1 MSSYVLF
8 ALLLIVAGIL
18 AASALIIKNQPN
30 AGDLIGKLVPF
41 QGIIGVILMIWA
53 LVMLLF
59 DLLPNLS
66 LLFQFFPIRALL
78 WLITLLVAIALGF
91 LLGYG
96 LIAQYALNKNA
107 GAASG
112 GEAARLKLAPIQG
125 PLGIV
130 GILLGLWMLF
140 SFLSARF

>member
-1 MSSYVLF
+1 MGLLF

-30 AGDLIGKLVPF
+30 ARDLIAKLVPF
-41 QGIIGVILMIWA
+41 QGIIGIILLLWA
-53 LVMLLF
+53 LVLLLF
-59 DLLPNLS
+59 NVLPNLG
-66 LLFQFFPIRALL
+66 LLFQYVPLTALL
-78 WLITLLVAIALGF
+78 LLLTLLVAIALGF

-107 GAASG
+107 GAANS

-125 PLGIV
+125 ILGLLGI
-130 GILLGLWMLF
+130 GLGLWMLI
-140 SFLSARF
+140 SWASTTTRF

>member
-1 MSSYVLF
+1 MGLLF

-30 AGDLIGKLVPF
+30 ARDLIAKLVPF
-41 QGIIGVILMIWA
+41 QGIIGIVLMLWA

-59 DLLPNLS
+59 NVIPNLGV
-66 LLFQFFPIRALL
+66 LLQYVPLRALL
-78 WLITLLVAIALGF
+78 LLLTLLVAIALGF

-107 GAASG
+107 GMASG
-112 GEAARLKLAPIQG
+112 GEAARLKLAPLQ
-125 PLGIV
+125 
-130 GILLGLWMLF
+130 GILGLLAIGLGLWMLI
-140 SFLSARF
+140 SWAGAATRL